1 MKNSQRILI
10 PWEEVKPLVHEADI
24 FLFRSTCWY
33 SWFIQRFTQSE
44 YSHVALASWHNGD
57 NSLLELIEFHGFR
70 GGGAVINA
78 DTYFPSEKGHI
89 DIYRPS
95 SHYDKIWLN
104 PTTREI
110 ESKIIQLQPKAI
122 TKKMRILTGMPYGW
136 KRMWWFA
143 KRYLVGLR
151 LFYDLE
157 DLTSDEIEDIV
168 YPVCSTAVSYA
179 FSSYEYD
186 LMKNK
191 GDEWTKPSDVSE
203 STLLHYICTPI

>member
-1 MKNSQRILI
+1 
-10 PWEEVKPLVHEADI
+10 
-24 FLFRSTCWY
+24 
-33 SWFIQRFTQSE
+33 
-44 YSHVALASWHNGD
+44 
-57 NSLLELIEFHGFR
+57 
-70 GGGAVINA
+70 
-78 DTYFPSEKGHI
+78 
-89 DIYRPS
+89 
-95 SHYDKIWLN
+95 
-104 PTTREI
+104 
-110 ESKIIQLQPKAI
+110 
-122 TKKMRILTGMPYGW
+122 MRILTGMPYGW